1 MRYPDAVVP
10 EFLLQYREVPPA
22 ASALLKTRRILPVHV
37 GKPIATM
44 PTVRFQEAI
53 DQRHKPLAISAF
65 PLAAC
70 SDQQP
75 APLFEKPA
83 KPTKSRLHRHLNET
97 KALEERMDD
106 DAHEASVEAVLSS
119 YAQQK
124 KLLLEDIRALST
136 VFWRRA
142 TRLWEQADLDRTA
155 FDAQVE
161 QLNEPEASANAHEL
175 LGELS
180 LVRDLE
186 KQLERK
192 QQQRQQQ
199 PKRPSAAAIRNVVSH
214 KR

>member
-1 MRYPDAVVP
+1 M
-10 EFLLQYREVPPA
+10 
-22 ASALLKTRRILPVHV
+22 HV

-53 DQRHKPLAISAF
+53 DQRHEPPAISAF

-75 APLFEKPA
+75 SASLFEKPA
-83 KPTKSRLHRHLNET
+83 KSIKSRLHRHLDET
-97 KALEERMDD
+97 KAREERVDD
-106 DAHEASVEAVLSS
+106 EAHEASVEAVLSS

-142 TRLWEQADLDRTA
+142 TRLWEQTDPDRAA
-155 FDAQVE
+155 FNHQDE
-161 QLNEPEASANAHEL
+161 QSHEPEASAGAHEL

-199 PKRPSAAAIRNVVSH
+199 PKPRRPSAAAARNVLSH